1 MKQVAKT
8 LICFCITAICIILI
22 IYSYYFQRD
31 EKQAFQIKL
40 IEATNFRRLNHDD
53 ENLFDIHL
61 KYSLNTRS
69 CSNNSNIL
77 AVILVTSYFGNVE
90 TRSAM
95 RRSFSSDQL
104 EPMGFR
110 RVFLL
115 GQAEKDKY
123 TSQEA
128 VESEAKRF
136 GDIVQGNF
144 QEAYRNLT
152 YKHIMGIK

>member
-1 MKQVAKT
+1 MKQVTKT

-22 IYSYYFQRD
+22 IYSYYFQKD

-40 IEATNFRRLNHDD
+40 IETANFPTLNRDD
-53 ENLFDIHL
+53 ERLFDIDL
-61 KYSLNTRS
+61 QYTLNTQS

-95 RRSFSSDQL
+95 RRSFSNKRL
-104 EPMGFR
+104 EAMGFR

-115 GQAEKDKY
+115 GQAKKDKY